1 MRRRD
6 EVAVGV
12 VLTIAVAVVILGTLW
27 LARGGLSTGYPLFT
41 KFQWGQNLKQGQ
53 PVTLAGIRVGYV
65 GNVDLRDDGYLD
77 VLLRIDDDRK
87 VPYGSIA
94 QVQPVGI
101 FGDVQVALL
110 PKLGPNPRSYA
121 SGDTVP
127 AGPPTPSIG
136 DVLGRVDSIGQSV
149 NKMTQVMS
157 RELVEAGALRDIRR
171 TIGETS
177 RLSVELHAIAT
188 EQSGNLTSTLAAY
201 KRAAT
206 MLDSVKVDATL
217 RNLQET
223 TANLAR
229 FTAGLDST
237 NTRLTAILT
246 NLERG
251 DGTAGKLLTDTLLY
265 RDLRNLV
272 SHADSLL
279 ADIKRDPK
287 RYINLRVF

>member
-77 VLLRIDDDRK
+77 VMLRVDDDRK
-87 VPYGSIA
+87 VPFGSIA

-110 PKLGPNPRSYA
+110 PKLGPNPRSYSA
-121 SGDTVP
+121 GDTVP

-149 NKMTQVMS
+149 NKMTQAME
-157 RELVEAGALRDIRR
+157 RELVAAGALRDIRR

-188 EQSGNLTSTLAAY
+188 EQSSNLSSTLGAFR
-201 KRAAT
+201 RAAT
-206 MLDSVKVDATL
+206 TIDS
-217 RNLQET
+217 
-223 TANLAR
+223 
-229 FTAGLDST
+229 
-237 NTRLTAILT
+237 
-246 NLERG
+246 
-251 DGTAGKLLTDTLLY
+251 
-265 RDLRNLV
+265 
-272 SHADSLL
+272 
-279 ADIKRDPK
+279 
-287 RYINLRVF
+287 